1 MELES
6 EIDDKWL
13 KNMQEIYK
21 RYEKFDLTYT
31 SSIKCIIFFISK
43 NNEVSEVIKKKY
55 RLSNN
60 NIDYNNIVKIVQDY
74 SNNYRIL
81 DVLQCYMPY
90 DHESIEK
97 QVYKNE
103 PLKIKKITDQENI
116 YFPNT
121 TIYMK
126 NLSNL
131 IIFCKEK
138 SSLSLL
144 TKKINIKENKKTR
157 KNKMR
162 FFKI

>member
-13 KNMQEIYK
+13 KNMKEIYK

-60 NIDYNNIVKIVQDY
+60 NIDYDNIIKIVQDY

-97 QVYKNE
+97 KLYKNE